1 MIVPDTPPR
10 QVVPRQDDGAADM
23 GTLVDLGLAE
33 EQPVPQYAGLFLEP
47 DIPPAEPD
55 DAA

>member
-1 MIVPDTPPR
+1 MPDTPPR
-10 QVVPRQDDGAADM
+10 QMTRRQDDGAGDM
-23 GTLVDLGLAE
+23 ETLVDLGLAD
-33 EQPVPQYAGLFLEP
+33 EQPVPQYAELFLEP

>member
-1 MIVPDTPPR
+1 MPDTPPR
-10 QVVPRQDDGAADM
+10 QVQRRVDDGAADM
-23 GTLVDLGLAE
+23 GTLEALGLAD
-33 EQPVPQYAGLFLEP
+33 EQPVPQYVGLFLEP

>member
-1 MIVPDTPPR
+1 MPDTPPR
-10 QVVPRQDDGAADM
+10 QVVRRPDDGAADLE
-23 GTLVDLGLAE
+23 TLVDLGLAE
-33 EQPVPQYAGLFLEP
+33 EPPVPQYTGLFLEP

>member
-1 MIVPDTPPR
+1 MSDFQPQPVQR
-10 QVVPRQDDGAADM
+10 RQDDSAADM

-33 EQPVPQYAGLFLEP
+33 EQPEPQYEGLFLEP
-47 DIPPAEPD
+47 DVQPAPE

>member
-1 MIVPDTPPR
+1 MPDTPPR
-10 QVVPRQDDGAADM
+10 QVQPRPDDGAADM
-23 GTLVDLGLAE
+23 GTLVGLGLAE

-47 DIPPAEPD
+47 DIPPEEPE